1 MAQTL
6 PDFFFTQRKRPR
18 QFGNRESAEEGP
30 FDERARRRLHSS
42 YGCRRRLA
50 FPVLEGD
57 VPRGSDQPSLDAPAV
72 VDQRSVPDP
81 DEQFLDDLGR
91 DVAVARDAK
100 RERVHTRCMRVVEGL
115 GSGVDGHGVIL
126 QLPVAGGRWLE
137 GAIRQPATGH
147 RQPVYAPT
155 MNWLLKNFLRGLVIV
170 VPVVATVWVIVKA
183 FTTIDALL
191 AFRYPGAG
199 VVVIVVG
206 TLVVGVLASNFVG
219 RRVVRLMDALFARA
233 PIVRLV
239 YSSLKDL
246 LEAFV
251 GDKKRFD
258 KPVAVAITDDVT
270 TLGFVTQDDL
280 AFLEMVGKV
289 AVYFPFSYSMAGVLL
304 VVPASR
310 VTPIAAESASVMAL
324 IVSGGVSRANT

>member
-1 MAQTL
+1 
-6 PDFFFTQRKRPR
+6 
-18 QFGNRESAEEGP
+18 
-30 FDERARRRLHSS
+30 
-42 YGCRRRLA
+42 
-50 FPVLEGD
+50 
-57 VPRGSDQPSLDAPAV
+57 
-72 VDQRSVPDP
+72 
-81 DEQFLDDLGR
+81 
-91 DVAVARDAK
+91 
-100 RERVHTRCMRVVEGL
+100 
-115 GSGVDGHGVIL
+115 
-126 QLPVAGGRWLE
+126 
-137 GAIRQPATGH
+137 
-147 RQPVYAPT
+147 

-206 TLVVGVLASNFVG
+206 TLLVGVLASNFVG
-219 RRVVRLMDALFARA
+219 RRVVRLMDALFTRA

-239 YSSLKDL
+239 YASLKDL

-258 KPVAVAITDDVT
+258 KPVAVAVTDEVT

-280 AFLEMVGKV
+280 AFLAMPGKV

-310 VTPIAAESASVMAL
+310 VTPISAESASVMAL